1 MVPSDVPSVLPIKNS
16 TKAQGEVGAT
26 EIVEKKSPS
35 PVDLEDLTPQQ
46 ISVIFSHYCTRPE
59 FINFWV
65 KKTITGSRIKNTFV
79 KKNGRV
85 DFGSDYTA
93 ELTTILSGDSF
104 SLDDLRDLIFIFASD
119 GVPSTKLQPVS
130 MNLIINFRTCIT

>member
-65 KKTITGSRIKNTFV
+65 KKTITGSRIKNAFV